1 MKFYALTRDPS
12 PRNTGNLN
20 ASHAWKLPGV
30 EPCPACHL
38 QPEMHTFAQ
47 YPCVDL
53 SGLPPEEL
61 KKLSSAWPVPHEEFI
76 RRRELVRP
84 LAPPG
89 AVLQPGA
96 VFGPLQGTGLGYFG
110 QLFMQNAM
118 SLCMRREAL
127 ERLQDAGIR
136 GLRGCPTQVRFRTKQ
151 APELRDIQL
160 ESHGQLHPGCLP
172 PEQPRCPVC
181 NVDKGFMLPDP
192 YWLDATRI
200 PEHVD
205 IFRLGEVSGI
215 IVANERLVD
224 AVHRLELDGVVFQEV
239 EAR

>member
-1 MKFYALTRDPS
+1 M
-12 PRNTGNLN
+12 
-20 ASHAWKLPGV
+20 
-30 EPCPACHL
+30 
-38 QPEMHTFAQ
+38 AQ

-61 KKLSSAWPVPHEEFI
+61 KKLSSAWPVPREEFI

-89 AVLQPGA
+89 AVLKPGA
-96 VFGPLQGTGLGYFG
+96 KFGPLRGTGLGHFG
-110 QLFMQNAM
+110 QLIMQNPW

-127 ERLQDAGIR
+127 ERLQDAGVR
-136 GLRGCPTQVRFRTKQ
+136 GLRGCPTQVRFRTRH

-160 ESHGQLHPGCLP
+160 ESHGQLHPGCIP
-172 PEQPRCPVC
+172 PREPPCPTC
-181 NVDKGFMLPDP
+181 GADKGFVRPDP
-192 YWLDATRI
+192 YWLDAASL

-205 IFRLGEVSGI
+205 IFRLGESSGSI
-215 IVANERLVD
+215 IASERLMD
-224 AVHRLELDGVVFQEV
+224 AVRRLDLEGVIFKAL